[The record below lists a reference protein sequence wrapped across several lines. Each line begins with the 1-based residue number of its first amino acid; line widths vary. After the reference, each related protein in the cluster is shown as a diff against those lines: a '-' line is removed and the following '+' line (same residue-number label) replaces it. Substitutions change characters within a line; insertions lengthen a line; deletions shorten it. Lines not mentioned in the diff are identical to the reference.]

1 MTVKLLRAPH
11 RWGIPEI
18 GMTSHTM
25 QRHCMGGRQAILHQT
40 AEDYGGAN
48 IPTAHENRDS
58 RYRDRIRLVA
68 TVSVAR
74 RLRSTM
80 YSVQIE

>member
-1 MTVKLLRAPH
+1 MQYTYKIIITIISTNLIMTVKLLRAPH

-25 QRHCMGGRQAILHQT
+25 QRHCMGGRQEILHQT

-48 IPTAHENRDS
+48 IPTAYENRDS
-58 RYRDRIRLVA
+58 R
-68 TVSVAR
+68 
-74 RLRSTM
+74 
-80 YSVQIE
+80 